1 MEVYQGEKAL
11 SMKDGISCVNG
22 WSLAKAVV
30 CIKSQDLMFE
40 VSRRL
45 YLWIGELI
53 IGAIDLIK
61 VKNVHLVDALK
72 TKRIYPQG
80 LEYWIHY
87 CESTFALVWFGLVAV
102 LSQMRSETKYNFKRS
117 VKCITSVLQGTYLI
131 KNITA
136 FFNELDYRIF
146 NEKSRSTE
154 LLCSI

>member
-11 SMKDGISCVNG
+11 SIKDGISCVNG

-72 TKRIYPQG
+72 TKRIYPHG

-87 CESTFALVWFGLVAV
+87 CMVPSLWFGLVAV
-102 LSQMRSETKYNFKRS
+102 LSKMRSETKYNFKRS
-117 VKCITSVLQGTYLI
+117 VKCITSVLQGIYLL